1 MFELPLFPL
10 NVVLFPGMPLSLH
23 IFEDRYKLLIGKCM
37 QERQP
42 FGVVLIKNGA
52 EAMGPLA
59 EPHPIGCSA
68 YISQVERLEQG
79 RMNIGAI
86 GRERFRIL
94 SVDES
99 LPYLVAQVERFP
111 IGSQFPAA
119 QQNAADRLRPR
130 LIHYLSLLPEIED
143 LAIDPDVLP
152 KDPIPLAYLAATLLQ
167 VPMEQKQK
175 LLASEQATPLL
186 EELNEICRL
195 EIALVKV
202 MREQKVV
209 DDGFFSLN

>member
-1 MFELPLFPL
+1 MFEIPLFPL

-42 FGVVLIKNGA
+42 FGVVLIKRGV

-94 SVDES
+94 SMDEG
-99 LPYLVAQVERFP
+99 LPYLVAQVERYP
-111 IGSQFPAA
+111 IGSKYPAA
-119 QQNAADRLRPR
+119 QQLAADRLRPR
-130 LIHYLSLLPEIED
+130 LIHYLSLLPEVED
-143 LAIDPDVLP
+143 LTIDPDFLP
-152 KDPIPLAYLAATLLQ
+152 KEPIPLAYLAATLLQ
-167 VPMEQKQK
+167 VPLEQKQR
-175 LLASEQATPLL
+175 LLAAEQAKPLL
-186 EELNEICRL
+186 KELNEICRQ
-195 EIALVKV
+195 EIALVK
-202 MREQKVV
+202 MMLEQKTH

>member
-1 MFELPLFPL
+1 MFEIPLFPL

-42 FGVVLIKNGA
+42 FGVVLIKRGV

-59 EPHPIGCSA
+59 EPHRIGCSA

-94 SVDES
+94 SMDEGS
-99 LPYLVAQVERFP
+99 PYLVAQVERYP
-111 IGSQFPAA
+111 IGSKYPAA
-119 QQNAADRLRPR
+119 QHHAADRLRPR
-130 LIHYLSLLPEIED
+130 LIHYLSLLPEVED
-143 LAIDPDVLP
+143 LTIDPDFLP
-152 KDPIPLAYLAATLLQ
+152 NEPIPLAYLAATLLQ
-167 VPMEQKQK
+167 VPLEQKQR
-175 LLASEQATPLL
+175 LLAAEQATPLL
-186 EELNEICRL
+186 KELNEICRQ
-195 EIALVKV
+195 EIALVK
-202 MREQKVV
+202 MMLEQKAL